1 MLKFF
6 RQQMILQFD
15 WLKIFYTLCFRI
27 NITGRKTLKN
37 NYLLWELQLL
47 VPHCVRRN
55 QGGSLFCQWLY
66 SALHWH
72 LMPLVPQVNRIAMV
86 LLWEP
91 FNTWAWQQWNE
102 SFVSCLENLECNK
115 RGSIMCILHWRMLQE
130 GVKEKKVTGFEAQIQ
145 NSFTIPTSHQ
155 TFFTQIVTLICQK
168 NWEKWSTMVERIT
181 KMPQAKKFKD
191 LLIAVQANMGWD
203 GEGFCTHSWSRNS
216 NTKPNSKWCYTC
228 CCCSLKQTIKKEIR
242 GFIYLKDGIP
252 LQIQSCE
259 KSKYR
264 NPTVEFTRR
273 KKTLLLLLCI
283 YACPSSAF
291 HKWKSLMDSGLPS
304 KRSLQQR
311 CGWQWW
317 VHRSPPEALRSHK
330 P

>member
-102 SFVSCLENLECNK
+102 SFVSCLENL
-115 RGSIMCILHWRMLQE
+115 
-130 GVKEKKVTGFEAQIQ
+130 
-145 NSFTIPTSHQ
+145 
-155 TFFTQIVTLICQK
+155 
-168 NWEKWSTMVERIT
+168 
-181 KMPQAKKFKD
+181 
-191 LLIAVQANMGWD
+191 
-203 GEGFCTHSWSRNS
+203 
-216 NTKPNSKWCYTC
+216 
-228 CCCSLKQTIKKEIR
+228 
-242 GFIYLKDGIP
+242 KDGIP

-259 KSKYR
+259 NPSTETQRWSSLGEKKHCCSFCVYMPVHQVHFTNEKVWWTVVCPQKEACNKDVVGNGGCIDLLQKLWEVTNPRPITEEIAHVPDHSFKS
-264 NPTVEFTRR
+264 
-273 KKTLLLLLCI
+273 
-283 YACPSSAF
+283 
-291 HKWKSLMDSGLPS
+291 SLEA
-304 KRSLQQR
+304 QR
-311 CGWQWW
+311 Q
-317 VHRSPPEALRSHK
+317 R
-330 P
+330 

>member
-102 SFVSCLENLECNK
+102 SFVSCLENL
-115 RGSIMCILHWRMLQE
+115 
-130 GVKEKKVTGFEAQIQ
+130 
-145 NSFTIPTSHQ
+145 
-155 TFFTQIVTLICQK
+155 
-168 NWEKWSTMVERIT
+168 
-181 KMPQAKKFKD
+181 
-191 LLIAVQANMGWD
+191 
-203 GEGFCTHSWSRNS
+203 
-216 NTKPNSKWCYTC
+216 
-228 CCCSLKQTIKKEIR
+228 
-242 GFIYLKDGIP
+242 KDGIP